1 MTDGSFQT
9 LPERFVEFDRLIRP
23 GQTTLEAARAAHLDV
38 RSRIS
43 NDPYIAKI
51 HVADFLQG
59 SYARHTMVKP
69 PVDDY
74 GELTK
79 ADVDIIL
86 VTNVPETVRPEVVLG
101 KVKAWLENEYGEG
114 TAEVQSRS
122 VKLTLPEVEV
132 DLVPTSAPSEAQQ
145 ADLRSYAEKSLQ
157 LEATADP
164 NDVLDPDE
172 VFGPQWDNDSDAR
185 WREEPLRIPDT
196 YAQCWQDTHPLATL
210 DFTVQKNR
218 ACDKKFLAVARA
230 LKWWRRRSSLIGGQ
244 KYPKSYPVEHMA
256 GDHCPP
262 GIQSVAE
269 GLTHTFE
276 GMRNAYA
283 SYYRTSVPELRLR
296 GLERSEA
303 NVLSRLEQSDFDA
316 FFEELDRAATIA
328 RNALTCADVRQAAS
342 LWQELLGKEFKIPV
356 LVSGGA
362 KPTGGYVTPVAV
374 ADKVIG
380 GRFG

>member
-1 MTDGSFQT
+1 MANSNFQT
-9 LPERFVEFDRLIRP
+9 LPERFSEFDRLIRP
-23 GQTTLEAARAAHLDV
+23 SQATLEAARAAHLDV

-43 NDPYIAKI
+43 NDPYTAGIY
-51 HVADFLQG
+51 VADFLQG

-86 VTNVPETVRPEVVLG
+86 VTNVPETVRPEVVLSE
-101 KVKAWLENEYGEG
+101 VKAWLENEYGKG

-145 ADLRSYAEKSLQ
+145 ADLRSYVEKSLQ
-157 LEATADP
+157 MEAAADP

-172 VFGPQWDNDSDAR
+172 VFGPKWDNNSDAR
-185 WREEPLRIPDT
+185 WREEPLRIPDIH
-196 YAQCWQDTHPLATL
+196 AQCWQDTHPLATL
-210 DFTVQKNR
+210 DFTVEKNR
-218 ACDKKFLAVARA
+218 SCDKKFLAVARA
-230 LKWWRRRSSLIGGQ
+230 LKWWRRRSSLTDGQ
-244 KYPKSYPVEHMA
+244 KHPKSYPVEHMA
-256 GDHCPP
+256 GDHCPH

-276 GMRNAYA
+276 GMRRAYA
-283 SYYRTSVPELRLR
+283 PYYQTSVPELRLR
-296 GLERSEA
+296 GLEYSEA
-303 NVLSRLEQSDFDA
+303 NVLSRLEQQDFDA

-328 RNALTCADVRQAAS
+328 RNALTCADARQAAT

-356 LVSGGA
+356 FISGGA
-362 KPTGGYVTPVAV
+362 KAAGGYVAPAAV
-374 ADKVIG
+374 ADKVVG